1 MTNEVCRTNDERF
14 LGSGTHKYWPLAF
27 RLVIRHTSFVVPV
40 FFALAAMLWFSPGP
54 AWAQVGG
61 LTELGAAQAIGNEI
75 DGAGTQ
81 NSKEKQEAGNE
92 PQPEGPPAADVEG
105 QAANIFSLQAQALG
119 FSILLILK
127 LLLLFL
133 VMLMWIAAGD
143 WVNRDTQTYK
153 LGWYKWNPILF
164 FPFAFIVLAMF
175 FLPVPM
181 FIKLPILL
189 VVFLST
195 WIPYVLVHNKN
206 VEPHET
212 VLTGPWW
219 RYVLASLGS
228 KVGIKVDAERK
239 AEYEKGAP
247 VQLLAMG
254 AEDTNT
260 NNANLLSARHS
271 PGYLLAK
278 DLIVEMKGKRCSRML
293 LDFTKQSVNVRH
305 EIDGVWHGGEPRERE
320 SNDVMLAVIKTLANL
335 NAKERKKKQSG
346 KFGAK
351 YKGKSYICPLVTQGV
366 ATGERVIVTL
376 LGEKK
381 QLFNYNDLGMREGL
395 QQRWAEQMAAEQG
408 LLVLAT
414 LPGDGLT
421 TITNISVNE
430 TDRLMRDF
438 AAIEDLNHPEDE
450 IQNLKV
456 TTYDSA
462 AGESPATIL
471 PKLIRTYPNVYVCRD
486 LVNVESAQL
495 LIGEVRDEHLV
506 ITNIR
511 AREST
516 EALLRLLQ
524 MKIPAKDLASSV
536 KAVLY
541 QRLIRLLCP
550 DCKVVYTPPGEVLRK
565 LGIPSG
571 KIEQLYR
578 PPKGEEINKP
588 CPTCQGLGYK
598 GRTGVFEL
606 LLVTDQ
612 IRELLVKQ
620 PKLSLLKKAARA
632 SRQRS
637 LQEEGILL
645 VAKGITSVPE
655 LMRILKQ

>member
-1 MTNEVCRTNDERF
+1 MRHMTGLQVSIFTAIV
-14 LGSGTHKYWPLAF
+14 LAF
-27 RLVIRHTSFVVPV
+27 A
-40 FFALAAMLWFSPGP
+40 ALCLEPSGC
-54 AWAQVGG
+54 WAQVS
-61 LTELGAAQAIGNEI
+61 LTELGAVSEAQGEI
-75 DGAGTQ
+75 AGGGTRRENGDPQ
-81 NSKEKQEAGNE
+81 QENTESASQAN
-92 PQPEGPPAADVEG
+92 PEQAADG
-105 QAANIFSLQAQALG
+105 QSVNVFAKRVKSFPFRLSLL
-119 FSILLILK
+119 LK
-127 LLLLFL
+127 LLAAFL
-133 VMLMWIAAGD
+133 VLLIWVRAVD
-143 WVNRDTQTYK
+143 WVNRDVQTHR
-153 LGWYKWNPILF
+153 LGWQKWNPILF
-164 FPFAFIVLAMF
+164 FPFALLCLLFF
-175 FLPVPM
+175 FLPVATL
-181 FIKLPILL
+181 IRLPILF
-189 VVFLST
+189 VVFLAT

-219 RYVLASLGS
+219 RYVFASLGG

-247 VQLLAMG
+247 VDLLAMG
-254 AEDTNT
+254 ADDQNA

-278 DLIVEMKGKRCSRML
+278 DLIVEMDEKRSDRML
-293 LDFTKQSVNVRH
+293 LDFTKQAVNVRH
-305 EIDGVWHGGEPRERE
+305 EIDGVWHSGEARERE
-320 SNDVMLAVIKTLANL
+320 PNDVMLAVLKTLANL

-346 KFGAK
+346 EFGAK
-351 YKGKSYICPLVTQGV
+351 YQGKSFTCLLVSQGV
-366 ATGERVIVTL
+366 TTGERVILTL

-381 QLFNYNDLGMREGL
+381 KLRSYDDLGMREGL
-395 QQRWAEQMAAEQG
+395 QKQWGDQMAADQG
-408 LLVLAT
+408 LVILAT

-421 TITNISVNE
+421 TITNISVGE

-438 AAIEDLNHPEDE
+438 AAIEDVARPEEE
-450 IQNLKV
+450 IQNLQV
-456 TTYDSA
+456 TTFDGA

-471 PKLIRTYPNVYVCRD
+471 PRLIRTYPNVYVCRD
-486 LVNVESAQL
+486 FVNVDSASIL
-495 LIGEVRDEHLV
+495 LGEVRDEHLV
-506 ITNIR
+506 VTNVR
-511 AREST
+511 ARESA

-524 MKIPAKDLASSV
+524 MKIPAKELAATA

-550 DCKVVYTPPGEVLRK
+550 DCKVAYTPPGEVLRK

-588 CPTCQGLGYK
+588 CTTCQGLGYK

-606 LLVTDQ
+606 LMVTDQ
-612 IRELLVKQ
+612 MREILVKQ

-655 LMRILKQ
+655 LMRVLKQ

>member
-1 MTNEVCRTNDERF
+1 MQQMTGLKFSIFTAI
-14 LGSGTHKYWPLAF
+14 L
-27 RLVIRHTSFVVPV
+27 
-40 FFALAAMLWFSPGP
+40 LAAAALWLAPNS
-54 AWAQVGG
+54 AIAQT
-61 LTELGAAQAIGNEI
+61 LA
-75 DGAGTQ
+75 
-81 NSKEKQEAGNE
+81 
-92 PQPEGPPAADVEG
+92 G
-105 QAANIFSLQAQALG
+105 QAAVLEGQSQIAGAGSRKNETKEKEGDKDAAPKQPAVQGKNSNAAVFFVSQAQSLRFNIG
-119 FSILLILK
+119 LILK
-127 LLLLFL
+127 PLLMFL
-133 VMLMWIAAGD
+133 VLLMWVRAGD
-143 WVNRDTQTYK
+143 WVNRDTQIYR
-153 LGWYKWNPILF
+153 LGWHKWNPILF
-164 FPFAFIVLAMF
+164 FPFALISLVMFI
-175 FLPVPM
+175 LPVAVV
-181 FIKLPILL
+181 IKAPIML
-189 VVFLST
+189 VVFLAV

-219 RYVLASLGS
+219 RYVFASLGS

-247 VQLLAMG
+247 VDLSAVG
-254 AEDTNT
+254 AEDENT

-271 PGYLLAK
+271 PGYLLCK
-278 DLIVEMKGKRCSRML
+278 DLIVEMVEKRSDRML
-293 LDFTKQSVNVRH
+293 LDFTKQAVNVRH

-320 SNDVMLAVIKTLANL
+320 SNDVMLAVMKTLANL

-346 KFGAK
+346 EFGAK
-351 YKGKSYICPLVTQGV
+351 YQGKSYVCPLVTQGV

-381 QLFNYNDLGMREGL
+381 KLFNYNDLGMREGL
-395 QQRWAEQMAAEQG
+395 QQQWTELMAAEQG

-414 LPGDGLT
+414 LPGDGMT
-421 TITNISVNE
+421 TITNISVGQ

-438 AAIEDLNHPEDE
+438 AAIEDVNKREEE
-450 IQNLKV
+450 IQNLGV
-456 TTYDSA
+456 TTFDSA

-471 PKLIRTYPNVYVCRD
+471 PRLIRTYPNVYVCRD
-486 LVNVESAQL
+486 MVNIESAQL
-495 LIGEVRDEHLV
+495 LLGEVRDEHLV
-506 ITNIR
+506 ITNVR
-511 AREST
+511 ARESA

-524 MKIPAKDLASSV
+524 MKIPAKDLASAS

-550 DCKVVYTPPGEVLRK
+550 DCKVAYTPPGEVLRK

-578 PPKGEEINKP
+578 PPKGEEIDKP
-588 CPTCQGLGYK
+588 CKTCQGLGYK

-606 LLVTDQ
+606 LVVSDQ
-612 IRELLVKQ
+612 MRELLVKQ

-632 SRQRS
+632 ARQRS